1 VVVRG
6 EVWWAEAPSA
16 TRRPYLV
23 LSRQAAIEHLH
34 SVLAVPAT
42 RIVRTI
48 PSEVQLDRDDGM
60 PEACALSLDNI
71 VSMPKSLFVER
82 ICRLEVSK
90 LHEVCLALAVATG
103 CGSSGSPRS

>member
-1 VVVRG
+1 
-6 EVWWAEAPSA
+6 
-16 TRRPYLV
+16 V

-48 PSEVQLDRDDGM
+48 PSEVRLDREDGM
-60 PEACALSLDNI
+60 PGPCALSLDNI

-103 CGSSGSPRS
+103 CSPNGSPRS